1 MEKFFRLDN
10 GFKIPNL
17 GFGTWQVAPGDE
29 TKNSVLYALQNGY
42 DHIDT
47 ATAYQN
53 EASVGE
59 AIAASGRK
67 REELFITTKL
77 FNQEGT
83 YQDTINAI
91 EESLKLLQL
100 DYIDL
105 YLIHCPN
112 PLKYR
117 DDWATRNAECYRAM
131 EEMYQQ
137 GKLKAIGVSN
147 FLVHHF
153 QELEKTWEIV
163 PHVNQIFITP
173 GTLKKDVI
181 EYCQANKI
189 MLEAYS
195 TLGRGHI
202 VNNLTMLEIGAK
214 YNKTPA
220 QLTVRWCL
228 QQGFV
233 TLIKSITESR
243 ILENLE
249 VYDFEIEDSDMEIIT
264 NLPGSKPF
272 SDPDKW
278 NF

>member
-1 MEKFFRLDN
+1 MKKYFSLAN
-10 GFKIPNL
+10 GNKIPNI
-17 GFGTWQVAPGDE
+17 GFGTWQVEPGE
-29 TKNSVLYALQNGY
+29 VTKQAVLTALLNGY

-53 EASVGE
+53 EKSVGD
-59 AIAASGRK
+59 AIVASGRN
-67 REELFITTKL
+67 REELYITTKL
-77 FNQEGT
+77 FNQVGT
-83 YQDTINAI
+83 YQGTLEAI
-91 EESLKLLQL
+91 EESLELLQT

-117 DDWATRNAECYRAM
+117 DDWATRNAESYRAM
-131 EEMYQQ
+131 EEMYHK

-147 FLVHHF
+147 FLVHH
-153 QELEKTWEIV
+153 LDALKKTWQVV

-173 GTLKKDVI
+173 GTLKQDVI
-181 EYCQANKI
+181 DYCQEHEI

-202 VNNLTMLEIGAK
+202 VNNPTMLEVGAK

-233 TLIKSITESR
+233 TLIKSITTER
-243 ILENLE
+243 ILENLQ
-249 VYDFEIEDSDMEIIT
+249 VYDFEIDEIDMKTIT
-264 NLPGSKPF
+264 NLPGAKPF